1 MLKVEQS
8 MGAQEPTYSDNN
20 RGLDLIYDSL
30 DVSIIEVLQ
39 EIRMLKEREGGR
51 GVPSIESD
59 VRSLALSNKDTMGIL
74 VNQTASEAF
83 SLSRNGRQWFGA
95 GV

>member
-1 MLKVEQS
+1 

-30 DVSIIEVLQ
+30 DVSIVEVLQ
-39 EIRMLKEREGGR
+39 EIRMLKEREGGGR
-51 GVPSIESD
+51 VPSIESN
-59 VRSLALSNKDTMGIL
+59 VGSLALSNKDAMGIL
-74 VNQTASEAF
+74 VNQTAGEAF
-83 SLSRNGRQWFGA
+83 SLSRDGGQWFGS